1 MSSRSKFA
9 VKLGGGGGGGGMCP
23 VFHTPGSAPAYIVG
37 FASHQVTL
45 KFQALFCKSEK
56 VLNLLD

>member
-1 MSSRSKFA
+1 
-9 VKLGGGGGGGGMCP
+9 MCP
-23 VFHTPGSAPAYIVG
+23 VFHTPGSTPAYIVG

-45 KFQALFCKSEK
+45 TFQALFCKSEK